1 MPAPT
6 VNRTVRVVFTA
17 LLLDILAFTIILPL
31 FPRLL
36 QHYRDIESGTEGTL
50 FDCTIHLINDFK
62 ILVSTDR
69 SGAATNAKWD
79 LVLLGGLMGSLF
91 SFLQFV
97 AAPIIG
103 RLSDWLGRRKTLL
116 LTMIGNI
123 LSTLTWCF
131 ANTFSLFLLS
141 RVIGGLS
148 EGNVQLSVAIISDVT
163 TKETRSWGLALVGIA
178 FAVAFTIGPALGAF
192 FASIDLRS
200 SLPFLVE
207 WGLNPYSAPALL
219 ALGLLTIETMYLYA
233 FLPETSTI
241 KRESQDNPDSKESAD
256 STPSQTQTQTQ
267 TAAHRLRNLQALN
280 ASHFLHLLIFSGM
293 EFTLTFL
300 TFDVFDF
307 THMQQGKFL
316 GYIGILSSLIQGG
329 YVRRSAHRLGEKRIV
344 VQGVTACAM
353 GLAVIAG
360 MVAFQGSIA
369 WLYVGATFLA
379 ITSATVVN
387 CLTSIASMQCD
398 PEVESASAREQD
410 PRLARGRA
418 LGQFR
423 GRGQLGRALGPV
435 VACSL
440 YWFGGPAWCYGLGA
454 VAMTGVVA
462 FVCVLV
468 PSTKE
473 KGVEGKEAKKD

>member
-1 MPAPT
+1 M
-6 VNRTVRVVFTA
+6 
-17 LLLDILAFTIILPL
+17 
-31 FPRLL
+31 RL
-36 QHYRDIESGTEGTL
+36 Q
-50 FDCTIHLINDFK
+50 
-62 ILVSTDR
+62 
-69 SGAATNAKWD
+69 
-79 LVLLGGLMGSLF
+79 
-91 SFLQFV
+91 
-97 AAPIIG
+97 
-103 RLSDWLGRRKTLL
+103 
-116 LTMIGNI
+116 
-123 LSTLTWCF
+123 
-131 ANTFSLFLLS
+131 
-141 RVIGGLS
+141 
-148 EGNVQLSVAIISDVT
+148 
-163 TKETRSWGLALVGIA
+163 ALVGIA
-178 FAVAFTIGPALGAF
+178 FAVAFTIGPALGAY

-219 ALGLLTIETMYLYA
+219 ALGLLSIETMYLYA

-241 KRESQDNPDSKESAD
+241 KHEDQANPDSKESTG
-256 STPSQTQTQTQ
+256 SVSSQTQTQTQTQ
-267 TAAHRLRNLQALN
+267 TAALRLRNLQALN
-280 ASHFLHLLIFSGM
+280 AAHFLHLLIFSGM

-329 YVRRSAHRLGEKRIV
+329 YVRRFAHRLGEKRIV

-360 MVAFQGSIA
+360 MVAFQGSMA

-398 PEVESASAREQD
+398 PEVENASTGEQD

-462 FVCVLV
+462 FVCMLV
-468 PSTKE
+468 PSTKG
-473 KGVEGKEAKKD
+473 KVVEGKETKKD